1 MIGDSFLDFGTLQCA
16 ECRWRL
22 LFARRDF
29 LSEVGEPAGGSSG
42 PRARKWPG
50 HSRARRR
57 GLHSIRKMPALA
69 MLDQPFLLNFEALI
83 NAAFAPG
90 SELRAVIDK
99 TLLDTM
105 GVRVP
110 GPVARAS
117 GSGSGSGSELPVLT
131 VHR

>member
-1 MIGDSFLDFGTLQCA
+1 MSRPADRRVREHGNGRGIPELGVVGFNQ
-16 ECRWRL
+16 
-22 LFARRDF
+22 FAD
-29 LSEVGEPAGGSSG
+29 
-42 PRARKWPG
+42 
-50 HSRARRR
+50 
-57 GLHSIRKMPALA
+57 KMPALA

-110 GPVARAS
+110 GPVARDRVRTA
-117 GSGSGSGSELPVLT
+117 GVDGTPVG
-131 VHR
+131 